1 MKKERRN
8 EWRKERRRREKEGRK
23 GTSVLKGHVSLTTP
37 LDELAKCAVC

>member
-23 GTSVLKGHVSLTTP
+23 GSKEGRKKTLLTT
-37 LDELAKCAVC
+37 AKYFVAAHI